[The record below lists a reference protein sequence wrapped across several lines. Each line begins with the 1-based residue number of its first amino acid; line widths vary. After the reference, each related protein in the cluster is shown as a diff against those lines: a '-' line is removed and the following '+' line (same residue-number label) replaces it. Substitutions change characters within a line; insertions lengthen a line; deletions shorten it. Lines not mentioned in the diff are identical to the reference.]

1 MARTAGGRMK
11 ALLYQG
17 PRDIRCESFADPKLA
32 SDRDAIVR
40 MTRCGI
46 CGSDLHIYH
55 GQGFSPDLG
64 FCVGHEAVGEVVEV
78 GSAVGRLKVGDPVML
93 SAAVGCGACGPC
105 LAGDIVQCR
114 NNLAQCYG
122 LSHSLEGCQAE
133 YIRVPAADFNAA
145 PIPEGLSD
153 DQALMLT
160 DNLPTAWFGLMGCR
174 IQPGETV
181 VVVGLGPI
189 GLMGV
194 EGAFALGAAR
204 VFAVDLVAERRAM
217 AEALGATALHPDDAP
232 GVIAE
237 ATHGRMA
244 DAALEAVGAD
254 ATIRIALALVGRQGR
269 VSAIGVNQTPNF
281 ELDMRMAFFKGL
293 SFTIGTCSV
302 QRYWPELIA
311 LIQGGR
317 LHPERFISHEMT
329 LSDGA
334 EAYRLFDARQAGAL
348 KMVMTP

>member
-1 MARTAGGRMK
+1 MK

-17 PRDIRCESFADPKLA
+17 PRDIRCESFDDPKIGEA
-32 SDRDAIVR
+32 RDAIVK

-78 GSAVGRLKVGDPVML
+78 GKGVTRLKVGDPVML

-114 NNLAQCYG
+114 NNLMACYG
-122 LSHSLEGCQAE
+122 LSHRLEGCQAE

-145 PIPEGLSD
+145 PIPEGLSA

-160 DNLPTAWFGLMGCR
+160 DNLPTAWFGLKGAR
-174 IQPGETV
+174 IQPGDNV

-194 EGAFALGAAR
+194 EGAFAMGAAR
-204 VFAVDLVAERRAM
+204 VFAVDLVAERRAV
-217 AEALGATALHPDDAP
+217 AQSVGATALHPDEAA

-244 DAALEAVGAD
+244 EAALEASGGE
-254 ATIRIALALVGRQGR
+254 ATIRIAMALVGRQGR
-269 VSAIGVNQTPNF
+269 VSVIGVNQTADF
-281 ELDMRMAFFKGL
+281 AFDMRMAFFKGL

-302 QRYWPELIA
+302 QQYWPELIP
-311 LIQGGR
+311 LIRGGR
-317 LHPERFISHEMT
+317 LHPERFITHEMP
-329 LSDGA
+329 LSEGA
-334 EAYRLFDARQAGAL
+334 EAYRLFDAREAGAL
-348 KMVMTP
+348 KMVMTA